1 MGGTD
6 LCTYE
11 RDHAGNILTETDA
24 LGRSTYYGYDLL
36 GRAVLKKDRD
46 RYETRY
52 RYTPSGKREEIL
64 YGDGRRAQY
73 HYDAAGNL
81 TGVED
86 WNGTT
91 TFINDALERKL
102 PLWNEGRTHGPGLS
116 GRNGSGVPLWKRTAV
131 RGTADQNRRGSGRK
145 YPLPV

>member
-1 MGGTD
+1 M
-6 LCTYE
+6 YK
-11 RDHAGNILTETDA
+11 RQTDA

-46 RYETRY
+46 GYETRY

-91 TFINDALERKL
+91 TFINDAL
-102 PLWNEGRTHGPGLS
+102 GLS
-116 GRNGSGVPLWKRTAV
+116 LIHISAGKIKTPSE
-131 RGTADQNRRGSGRK
+131 QE
-145 YPLPV
+145 